1 MGILFLIAGRIL
13 EMKSLAETGSQL
25 GMYTLSVM
33 VGLIIHSLVILPL
46 LFFMVTKKNPYNF
59 IGGLLQAL
67 ITALGTSS
75 RFSSALG

>member
-1 MGILFLIAGRIL
+1 MGILFLIAGRIS
-13 EMKSLAETGSQL
+13 ETKNLAEMGAQL

-33 VGLIIHSLVILPL
+33 AGLIIHSLIVLPL

-59 IGGLLQAL
+59 VGGLLQAL

-75 RFSSALG
+75 RSSSALV